1 MSRPIHLALS
11 AVGLAL
17 SLQFAA
23 CSKPASESELLA
35 SAQARFDKREY
46 RAAGIELRNALQSNP
61 SSARARTLL
70 GRTLFELGEPGLAAV
85 ELRKA
90 LELGQPEADVLPVL
104 TEAMVQMGQHKRV
117 VDDYAVKVLPD
128 VQANAKFQ
136 TVVAISLNMLGR
148 RAEAEKVL
156 KHVIETAPAYL
167 PARIFQARLS
177 ADGGDIER
185 ALTEVDAVIKADPRN
200 VEALRVRGDFLLY
213 AKDQPDAALQSY
225 RRALEVDPADLSTNI
240 AVISLHLALQ
250 RVDDAAEQFKHMQK
264 RYPAH
269 VQTKF
274 FEAQFAF
281 AKRDHVAVRD
291 QLLQL
296 TKAMPSNPRVLELA
310 GLNEI
315 ALHSLV
321 RAETYFGKAVQLQP
335 EGVSQRLALAEVQ
348 LRLGQPA
355 KAMATLSPL
364 LDPKR
369 QPIPRV
375 LALAADAHLATGD
388 ADRAEKL
395 YALASKARPADVKLQ
410 TGRALALLAGG
421 QAQLGLGELT
431 RIASTDTGMTADMAL
446 VAALLRRGD
455 LPAAL
460 KAVGHL
466 EAKQP
471 NSALVAQMRGDLSLR
486 TGDRASARAA
496 FERAIALDP
505 AFFPA
510 IAGMAAL
517 EQGDGHPKAAAARFE
532 ALLKKDPKHVPA
544 LVALARQRL
553 ISGDASGEAIK
564 LLQEAIAAA
573 PADPSPRLAL
583 IDLHLRRGDAKTALA
598 VAREAESLMPDRTDF
613 LDVLARSLLATGEP
627 QQALSI
633 YGKWSSLEPKAAAPH
648 VRSADIHAARA
659 DWDAALASYRRAL
672 AVEPD
677 AAAPLLG
684 IVRVEMINK
693 RYDKALALAKSVQTK
708 RPSSA
713 VGYALEGDIEM
724 TRKRLDAAIAAY
736 RQAMAKQDASTEV
749 ANKGYMAL
757 MAMGRAEQAEALAS
771 EWTKARP
778 NDAEFIFSVGK
789 VALAR
794 NDLPGAERRFTR
806 VLELHPQNAP
816 AMNNIAWIMVQQKR
830 SGAAAMAEKA
840 VALAPDQPD
849 MLDTLARALA
859 LEGKLPRAIE
869 VQKTAVAKAGAAA
882 APFRLQLARLYIDS
896 REGGLA
902 EQELSALAA
911 MGDKFGDQAEV
922 QRLRGTL
929 PK

>member
-11 AVGLAL
+11 AIGLAL

-35 SAQARFDKREY
+35 SAQARFDKRDY
-46 RAAGIELRNALQSNP
+46 RAAGIEVRNALQSNP
-61 SSARARTLL
+61 NSARARMLL
-70 GRTLFELGEPGLAAV
+70 GRSLFELGEPGLAIV

-104 TEAMVQMGQHKRV
+104 AEAMMQIGQYKRV
-117 VDDYAVKVLPD
+117 VDDYAAKVLPD
-128 VQANAKFQ
+128 AQANAKLQ
-136 TVVAISLNMLGR
+136 TAVATSLNILGR

-156 KHVIETAPAYL
+156 KSVMEAAPAYL

-177 ADGGDIER
+177 ADNGDIER
-185 ALTEVDAVIKADPRN
+185 ALAEIDAVIKADSRN

-213 AKDQPDAALQSY
+213 AKDQSDAALESY
-225 RRALEVDPADLSTNI
+225 RRALEVDPDDLSTNI

-250 RVDDAAEQFKHMQK
+250 RINDAAEQFKRMQK
-264 RYPAH
+264 RYPGH

-281 AKRDHVAVRD
+281 AKRDHLAVRE
-291 QLLQL
+291 QLQQL
-296 TKAMPSNPRVLELA
+296 TKLMPDNPRVLELA

-335 EGVSQRLALAEVQ
+335 DGAGPRLALAEVQ
-348 LRLGQPA
+348 VRLGQPA
-355 KAMATLSPL
+355 KAIATLSPL

-369 QPIPRV
+369 PPMPRA
-375 LALAADAHLATGD
+375 LAVAADAHLASGD
-388 ADRAEKL
+388 AERAEKL
-395 YALASKARPADVKLQ
+395 YAQASKARPADIRLQ

-421 QAQLGLGELT
+421 QTQVGLGELT
-431 RIASTDTGMTADMAL
+431 RIASADTGMTADMAL

-455 LPAAL
+455 VAAAL
-460 KAVGHL
+460 QAVGRL
-466 EAKQP
+466 EAKHP

-486 TGDRASARAA
+486 TGDRTSARAA
-496 FERAIALDP
+496 FERAIAIDP
-505 AFFPA
+505 AYFPA

-517 EQGDGHPKAAAARFE
+517 EQADGNPKAAAARFE
-532 ALLKKDPKHVPA
+532 ALLKKDPKHVSA

-553 ISGDASGEAIK
+553 ISGDTSGEAAK
-564 LLQEAIAAA
+564 LLQEAIATA
-573 PADPSPRLAL
+573 PTDPLPRLAL
-583 IDLHLRRGDAKTALA
+583 IDLNLRRGDPKTALT
-598 VAREAESLMPDRTDF
+598 VAREAELLMPDRTDL
-613 LDVLARSLLATGEP
+613 LDALGRALLAAGDP
-627 QQALSI
+627 QQALST
-633 YGKWSSLEPKAAAPH
+633 YGKWSSLEPKSAAPH
-648 VRSADIHAARA
+648 VRIADIHAARA
-659 DWDAALASYRRAL
+659 NWDAALASYRRAL
-672 AVEPD
+672 TVEPD
-677 AAAPLLG
+677 AMAPLLG

-693 RYDKALALAKSVQTK
+693 RYEQALALAKSLQAK

-713 VGYALEGDIEM
+713 LGYALEGDIEM
-724 TRKRLDAAIAAY
+724 TRKRMDAAIAAY
-736 RQAMAKQDASTEV
+736 RLAMAKPDASTEV
-749 ANKGYMAL
+749 ANKGYMAM
-757 MAMGRAEQAEALAS
+757 MAAGRADQAEVLAS
-771 EWTKARP
+771 EWTKAHP

-794 NDLPGAERRFTR
+794 NDLAAAERRFAR
-806 VLELHPQNAP
+806 VVELHPQNAP
-816 AMNNIAWIMVQQKR
+816 AINNMAWIMVQQKR
-830 SGAAAMAEKA
+830 PGAGAMAEKA

-882 APFRLQLARLYIDS
+882 APFRLQLARLYVDS
-896 REGGLA
+896 REDQLA

-911 MGDKFGDQAEV
+911 LGDKFGDQSEV
-922 QRLRGTL
+922 QRLRRSL
-929 PK
+929 AK

>member
-1 MSRPIHLALS
+1 LSRPIHLAVS

-35 SAQARFDKREY
+35 SAQTHFDKRDY

-61 SSARARTLL
+61 NSARARTLL
-70 GRTLFELGEPGLAAV
+70 GRSLFELGEPGLAVV

-90 LELGQPEADVLPVL
+90 LELGQPEADVLPVM
-104 TEAMVQMGQHKRV
+104 TEAMMQLGQYKRI
-117 VDDYAVKVLPD
+117 VDDYAAKVLPD
-128 VQANAKFQ
+128 ALANAKFQ
-136 TVVAISLNMLGR
+136 TAVATSLNILGR
-148 RAEAEKVL
+148 RADAEKVL
-156 KHVIETAPAYL
+156 KGVMEATPAYL
-167 PARIFQARLS
+167 PARIFRARLS
-177 ADGGDIER
+177 ADSGDIDR
-185 ALTEVDAVIKADPRN
+185 ALTEIDAVIKADPRN

-213 AKDQPDAALQSY
+213 AKDQSDAALESY
-225 RRALEVDPADLSTNI
+225 RRALEVDPDDLSSNI

-250 RVDDAAEQFKHMQK
+250 RVNDAAEQFKHMQK

-281 AKRDHVAVRD
+281 AKRDHLAVRE

-296 TKAMPSNPRVLELA
+296 AKVMPNNPRVLELA

-335 EGVSQRLALAEVQ
+335 EGVSPRLALAEVQ

-355 KAMATLSPL
+355 KAIATLSPL

-369 QPIPRV
+369 PPVPRV
-375 LALAADAHLATGD
+375 LAVAADAQLASGD
-388 ADRAEKL
+388 AERAEKL
-395 YALASKARPADVKLQ
+395 YAMASKARPADVRLQ
-410 TGRALALLAGG
+410 TGRALAMLAGG
-421 QAQLGLGELT
+421 QTQVGLGELT
-431 RIASTDTGMTADMAL
+431 RIASADTGMTADMAL

-460 KAVGHL
+460 KAVARL
-466 EAKQP
+466 EAKHP
-471 NSALVAQMRGDLSLR
+471 ESALVVQMRGDLSLR
-486 TGDRASARAA
+486 TGDRASARTA
-496 FERAIALDP
+496 FERAIAIDP

-510 IAGMAAL
+510 IAGLAAL
-517 EQGDGHPKAAAARFE
+517 EQADGNPKAAAARFE

-553 ISGDASGEAIK
+553 ISGDGSGEATK

-598 VAREAESLMPDRTDF
+598 AAREAESLMPDRTDL
-613 LDVLARSLLATGEP
+613 LDALGRSLLAAGEP

-633 YGKWSSLEPKAAAPH
+633 YGKWSLLEPKAAAPH
-648 VRSADIHAARA
+648 VRSADIHASRA
-659 DWDAALASYRRAL
+659 NWDAALASYRRAL

-677 AAAPLLG
+677 ATAPLLG

-693 RYDKALALAKSVQTK
+693 RYDQALAVAKSVQTK

-713 VGYALEGDIEM
+713 MGYALEGDIEM

-757 MAMGRAEQAEALAS
+757 MATGRADQAEALAS
-771 EWTKARP
+771 EWIKVRP
-778 NDAEFIFSVGK
+778 NDAEFVFSVGK

-794 NDLPGAERRFTR
+794 NDLTGAERRFAR

-830 SGAAAMAEKA
+830 QGAVAMAEKA

-869 VQKTAVAKAGAAA
+869 VQKTAVAKAGTAAE
-882 APFRLQLARLYIDS
+882 PFRLQLARLYIDS
-896 REGGLA
+896 REDRLA
-902 EQELSALAA
+902 EQELAALAA
-911 MGDKFGDQAEV
+911 LGDKFGDQAEV
-922 QRLRGTL
+922 QRLRRSL
-929 PK
+929 AK